1 MVLNVIVV
9 DDSAMMRL
17 VIARALRIAGLPIGR
32 IDEAGDGGVAL
43 AMLRERPADL
53 AIVDI
58 NMPVMNGLELID
70 EIGRDKQLA
79 SLPIVVVS
87 TEASKVLL
95 AQIGRPR
102 DGGIRFVR
110 KPLDPE
116 RLLEAVVGALGG
128 AP

>member
-9 DDSAMMRL
+9 DDSAMMRM
-17 VIARALRIAGLPIGR
+17 VIGRALRIAGLPIGR
-32 IDEAGDGGVAL
+32 IDEAGDGAAAL
-43 AMLRERPADL
+43 AVLRARPVDL

-70 EIGRDKQLA
+70 EIARDEQLA
-79 SLPIVVVS
+79 ATPIVVVS
-87 TEASKVLL
+87 TDASKVQL
-95 AQIGRPR
+95 AQLDQTRRGA
-102 DGGIRFVR
+102 IRFVR

-128 AP
+128 MP